1 MRKALVSLA
10 GALGLVALLRAL
22 RRRRGGAPAADPVDE
37 LRATIAETETHE
49 PEPAEEPPS
58 PDERR
63 RRIHER
69 AQEAIDSMRD
79 VPPQS

>member
-22 RRRRGGAPAADPVDE
+22 RRRSGAAPAADPVDE
-37 LRATIAETETHE
+37 LRATIAETEAHE
-49 PEPAEEPPS
+49 PEPAEEPS